1 MIIDKLP
8 LNGVKLLK
16 PQFHKDNRGFF
27 VEKLNSNH
35 LPDFFVK
42 QINQSISKKNVFRG
56 FHFQQSPQ
64 EQSKYV
70 WVEQGKILDIVI
82 NIQPNSKEYK
92 KYIIVELTDKNNY
105 HLFIPK
111 GFAHGFISL
120 ANNTKVSISD
130 IKLPKKCLLI
140 FGAEDK
146 GLRKLTEKECDE
158 TVKIP
163 FNKNYKYGIES
174 LNVSN
179 ACTIALYEFFK
190 YNVM

>member
-16 PQFHKDNRGFF
+16 PQFHKDNRGSF

-92 KYIIVELTDKNNY
+92 KYIIVELTDQNNY

-111 GFAHGFISL
+111 GFAHGFISMCDD
-120 ANNTKVSISD
+120 TKVCYAVDNFYDISCDSGINYKDKSIKINWPIDINDLIISD
-130 IKLPKKCLLI
+130 KDKNLPFL
-140 FGAEDK
+140 
-146 GLRKLTEKECDE
+146 
-158 TVKIP
+158 
-163 FNKNYKYGIES
+163 
-174 LNVSN
+174 
-179 ACTIALYEFFK
+179 
-190 YNVM
+190 

>member
-16 PQFHKDNRGFF
+16 PQFHKDNRGSF

-35 LPDFFVK
+35 IPDFFVK

-120 ANNTKVSISD
+120 ENNTKVCYAVDNFYDSKCDSGINYKDKSIKINWPIDINDLIISD
-130 IKLPKKCLLI
+130 KDKNLPFL
-140 FGAEDK
+140 
-146 GLRKLTEKECDE
+146 
-158 TVKIP
+158 
-163 FNKNYKYGIES
+163 
-174 LNVSN
+174 
-179 ACTIALYEFFK
+179 
-190 YNVM
+190 

>member
-8 LNGVKLLK
+8 LNGIKLLK
-16 PQFHKDNRGFF
+16 PQLHQDNRGSF

-35 LPDFFVK
+35 IPDFFVK

-56 FHFQQSPQ
+56 FHFQKSPK

-92 KYIIVELTDKNNY
+92 KSVIVELTDKNNY

-120 ANNTKVSISD
+120 ANNTKVCYAVDNFYDSKCDSGINYMDNLLSIDWPVD
-130 IKLPKKCLLI
+130 INDLIISEKDKNLPFLKK
-140 FGAEDK
+140 
-146 GLRKLTEKECDE
+146 
-158 TVKIP
+158 
-163 FNKNYKYGIES
+163 
-174 LNVSN
+174 
-179 ACTIALYEFFK
+179 
-190 YNVM
+190 

>member
-16 PQFHKDNRGFF
+16 PQFHKDNRGSF

-120 ANNTKVSISD
+120 ANNTKVCYAVDNFYDSKCDSGINYMDNLLSIDWPVD
-130 IKLPKKCLLI
+130 INDLIISEKDKNLPFLKK
-140 FGAEDK
+140 
-146 GLRKLTEKECDE
+146 
-158 TVKIP
+158 
-163 FNKNYKYGIES
+163 
-174 LNVSN
+174 
-179 ACTIALYEFFK
+179 
-190 YNVM
+190 

>member
-16 PQFHKDNRGFF
+16 PQFHKDNRGSF

-35 LPDFFVK
+35 IPDFFVK

-92 KYIIVELTDKNNY
+92 KSVIVELTDKNNY

-120 ANNTKVSISD
+120 ENNTKVCYAVDNFYDSKCDSGINYKDKSIKINWPIDINDLIISD
-130 IKLPKKCLLI
+130 KDKNLPFL
-140 FGAEDK
+140 
-146 GLRKLTEKECDE
+146 
-158 TVKIP
+158 
-163 FNKNYKYGIES
+163 
-174 LNVSN
+174 
-179 ACTIALYEFFK
+179 
-190 YNVM
+190 